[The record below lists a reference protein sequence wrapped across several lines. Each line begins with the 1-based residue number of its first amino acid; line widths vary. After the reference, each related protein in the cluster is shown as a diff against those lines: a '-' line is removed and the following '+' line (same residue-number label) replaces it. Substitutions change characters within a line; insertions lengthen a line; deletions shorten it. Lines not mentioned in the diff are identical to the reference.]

1 MKIQQ
6 EYARHRYYILN
17 LLTEQSRFQA
27 FYGAKSKKV
36 TIWRKKMKNGCSISQ
51 ITAFNL

>member
-1 MKIQQ
+1 MEIQQ
-6 EYARHRYYILN
+6 EHARHRYYILN

-27 FYGAKSKKV
+27 FYGSKNKKV
-36 TIWRKKMKNGCSISQ
+36 TIWRKKMKNGCSIPQ